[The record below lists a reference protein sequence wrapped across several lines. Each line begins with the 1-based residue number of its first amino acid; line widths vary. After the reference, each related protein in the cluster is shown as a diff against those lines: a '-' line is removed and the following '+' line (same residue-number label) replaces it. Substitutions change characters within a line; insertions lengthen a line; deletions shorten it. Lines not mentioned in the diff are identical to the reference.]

1 MRTKEFTLRK
11 FKLEYIPGY
20 SFKEDLRERLPRY
33 EGEVLFS
40 NREGESFMLKMDKEI
55 SFKVLE
61 IINQKLAENT
71 EILVSNI
78 KAAIENEKDKI

>member
-1 MRTKEFTLRK
+1 MKKKEFTLRE
-11 FKLEYIPGY
+11 FKLKYIPGY
-20 SFKEDLRERLPRY
+20 SFKEDPRERLPRY

-40 NREGESFMLKMDKEI
+40 NREGERFVLKMDKEI

-71 EILVSNI
+71 ETLVSNI
-78 KAAIENEKDKI
+78 KAAIENENN